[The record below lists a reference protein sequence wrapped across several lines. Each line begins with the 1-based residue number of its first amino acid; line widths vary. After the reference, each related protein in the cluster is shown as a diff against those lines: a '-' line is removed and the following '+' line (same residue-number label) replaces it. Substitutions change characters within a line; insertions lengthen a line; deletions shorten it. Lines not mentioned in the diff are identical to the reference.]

1 MTENPMD
8 TGPGNLEVARRGYQ
22 GWAAGDIAA
31 MLEVSTSDV
40 EFVPAIAGGV
50 EGGSTKGHVEFRRFF
65 DALGETWETF
75 RLQVD
80 EFREVGDRVIG
91 IGRLTA
97 KGRGSELE
105 LDQPMYSVL
114 WFRDGK
120 VARMQ
125 SFLDRETAEAAASGE
140 EVSR

>member
-1 MTENPMD
+1 MTAES
-8 TGPGNLEVARRGYQ
+8 NLEVARRGYQ
-22 GWAAGDIAA
+22 GWAAGDIGA

-50 EGGSTKGHVEFRRFF
+50 EGGFTKGHDEFREFF
-65 DALGETWETF
+65 DALAETWETF
-75 RLQVD
+75 RLEVD

-105 LDQPMYSVL
+105 LDQPIYSVL

-125 SFLDRETAEAAASGE
+125 SFLDREAAEAAASGE
-140 EVSR
+140 EVIG